1 MPKNTELF
9 AKSILVPL
17 FITVSVFGGC
27 PEDRLVEIRQPED
40 QTDIFDQK
48 SAAEVDILWVIDNS
62 DSMAAEQDKVSNGFT
77 GFFNQLVTS
86 QVDYHIGVI
95 TTDPDENGEL
105 RTYDGPTVTGCDGC
119 RFLSKEVTCGNPDVS
134 TTGLTESQ
142 VEAELLNQCQS
153 QLVFRKLIR
162 AGIGGTPFEEGFT
175 QAATAAGL
183 EPVDP
188 STGFPGGVVPEVN
201 REFFRD
207 QASLYL
213 IFVSDEDEGAKAD
226 GAPLGYYKRLFESLK
241 GAGNENKVSVSA
253 ITGWSSETTVGID
266 EVCGILDNA
275 GHAQHGEV
283 KEILQTRTGCVD
295 TAATTAAAD
304 TVAETGSRYI
314 ELACQT
320 GGVLANMCDQDYSVA
335 LKDLGANAA
344 GLLRKFIISRP
355 NDLDL
360 GADCQLG
367 TEDDPNIDC
376 DGDGNY
382 VGPADGV
389 ICVTAKTIGGEESIL
404 VPRDAATGWDWEA
417 STYSVR
423 FGGSFI
429 PAPGSQVEITYKTAV
444 TPRNCGGVQ

>member
-1 MPKNTELF
+1 MSKTLNLT
-9 AKSILVPL
+9 SVILSVPL
-17 FITVSVFGGC
+17 FIIISLVSGC
-27 PEDRLVEIRQPED
+27 PEERLSVLKQAED

-48 SAAEVDILWVIDNS
+48 SAAEVDILWLIDNS
-62 DSMAAEQDKVSNGFT
+62 DSMSAEQDKVSNGFT

-119 RFLSKEVTCGNPDVS
+119 RFLTKEVTCGNPDVA

-188 STGFPGGVVPEVN
+188 TTGFPGGTVPAVN
-201 REFFRD
+201 SEFFRD
-207 QASLYL
+207 QAALYL

-253 ITGWSSETTVGID
+253 ITGWSSDTTVGID
-266 EVCGILDNA
+266 EVCGILEDA
-275 GHAQHGEV
+275 SHTQHGEV
-283 KEILQTRTGCVD
+283 KEILQTRSGCTD
-295 TAATTAAAD
+295 SAAGAATAD

-335 LKDLGANAA
+335 LNDLGANAA
-344 GLLRKFIISRP
+344 GLLRKFILTRP

-360 GADCQLG
+360 GADCLLG
-367 TEDDPNIDC
+367 SEDDSNIDC
-376 DGDGNY
+376 DGDGVY
-382 VGPADGV
+382 SGEADSV
-389 ICVTAKTIGGEESIL
+389 ICVTAKTIGGEQSIL
-404 VPRDAATGWDWEA
+404 VPQDAATGWEWEA
-417 STYSVR
+417 STYSIR

-429 PAPGSQVEITYKTAV
+429 PAPGSQVEISYKTAV
-444 TPRNCGGVQ
+444 TPRNCGGAE